1 MKHTFH
7 RMVFGGWT
15 VSRVR
20 DEKCKKIDC
29 RERDLDFL
37 MGFFPN
43 EIFPLHKVPVDAVAK
58 LVALFQDT
66 DILSYVFLLIP
77 KLNFTFRPSGAP
89 FDVLKPLKWESPL
102 SSPCCPTQ
110 RSHQGNRETPQWNGR
125 GTHEMIS
132 SMLSSAARSASS
144 PRPQSTVDPSTLA
157 AYPLLLLRQCRRCLF
172 VSGRGTYEAALQ
184 DRRR

>member
-1 MKHTFH
+1 
-7 RMVFGGWT
+7 
-15 VSRVR
+15 
-20 DEKCKKIDC
+20 
-29 RERDLDFL
+29 

-58 LVALFQDT
+58 FVALFQDT

-110 RSHQGNRETPQWNGR
+110 REKGNRDYSRNDQLDVVV
-125 GTHEMIS
+125 S
-132 SMLSSAARSASS
+132 STIRVVSA
-144 PRPQSTVDPSTLA
+144 PTIN
-157 AYPLLLLRQCRRCLF
+157 C
-172 VSGRGTYEAALQ
+172 
-184 DRRR
+184 